1 MGLQRG
7 LRALWSRTLEGY
19 KKRMKR
25 VGGLPSLLVMPLKTS
40 SSQVGGVVSPC
51 LRIIS
56 LLV

>member
-7 LRALWSRTLEGY
+7 LKALWSRTLEGY

-25 VGGLPSLLVMPLKTS
+25 VGGLPSLLVMALETS
-40 SSQVGGVVSPC
+40 SSQLGGVVRPC